1 MCFWNLINVCECLRR
16 KTSLLVVIN
25 NVLENYQMYEE
36 GYTDAISIS
45 WLKHIDGL
53 DSKNK
58 WPDIKLQSS
67 KTVFG
72 LIILVT

>member
-1 MCFWNLINVCECLRR
+1 
-16 KTSLLVVIN
+16 
-25 NVLENYQMYEE
+25 MYEE

>member
-1 MCFWNLINVCECLRR
+1 
-16 KTSLLVVIN
+16 
-25 NVLENYQMYEE
+25 MYEE
-36 GYTDAISIS
+36 GYTDAASIS

-58 WPDIKLQSS
+58 WPDINPQSS

-72 LIILVT
+72 LNILVT